1 MMACGDWPAAGVQHD
16 LFQES
21 DLPLLWRGGPH
32 SSRAVRRYLAV
43 RRLRAGHVCR
53 EAHRSDGGC
62 IRRHHQHSEI
72 PVLVDFWAAW
82 CGPCKA
88 MAPAFEK
95 AALTMESQVKFAKL
109 NTDEEQSIAQ
119 QFDIRSIPTM
129 ILFRDG
135 QEVARHSGALM
146 GGDIERW
153 VDGATGGRPR
163 RDLNWIA
170 FASIAWARRGCRAT
184 CSAA

>member
-1 MMACGDWPAAGVQHD
+1 MTFSRKVTCPYCGHADRIPAEQFSDALQCGACGRAMFAAKPVD
-16 LFQES
+16 LTAAAFAETIANS
-21 DLPLLWRGGPH
+21 D
-32 SSRAVRRYLAV
+32 
-43 RRLRAGHVCR
+43 
-53 EAHRSDGGC
+53 
-62 IRRHHQHSEI
+62 I

-95 AALTMESQVKFAKL
+95 AALAMESRARFARL

-135 QEVARHSGALM
+135 KEIARHSGALM
-146 GGDIERW
+146 GAAIEQW
-153 VDGATGGRPR
+153 VSDHLVTAPIET
-163 RDLNWIA
+163 
-170 FASIAWARRGCRAT
+170 
-184 CSAA
+184 